1 MNYWNL
7 YDEIIAGLPQDICI
21 DDYAV
26 SRPWTYV
33 RAGDL
38 VGVCMTIPAYSR
50 PRLRKESFLG
60 CSLREA
66 GEYVR
71 SWQGQEA
78 SIAAA
83 AINAYYN
90 QPSKV
95 QVMQGFHGE
104 DASAETLDERK
115 KLEAFA
121 MYTERIRGKKVA
133 VVGHFPNF
141 QKRGSSCRRQGFP
154 ICTGSSYQTDC

>member
-21 DDYAV
+21 DGYVV
-26 SRPWTYV
+26 SCPWTYV

-78 SIAAA
+78 SIATA

-95 QVMQGFHGE
+95 
-104 DASAETLDERK
+104 
-115 KLEAFA
+115 
-121 MYTERIRGKKVA
+121 
-133 VVGHFPNF
+133 
-141 QKRGSSCRRQGFP
+141 
-154 ICTGSSYQTDC
+154 

>member
-7 YDEIIAGLPQDICI
+7 YDEIIDGLPQDIHI

-26 SRPWTYV
+26 GRPWTYV

-38 VGVCMTIPAYSR
+38 VGICMTIPAYSR

-83 AINAYYN
+83 AINAFYN

-95 QVMQGFHGE
+95 EAMQGFHGE
-104 DASAETLDERK
+104 DASAERRSPLSGISRTS
-115 KLEAFA
+115 
-121 MYTERIRGKKVA
+121 
-133 VVGHFPNF
+133 
-141 QKRGSSCRRQGFP
+141 KRTGTPYATSLYSRCSPSGGTTRRRRQSSSCRSR
-154 ICTGSSYQTDC
+154 TLSL